1 MIRYGGFSAIGQTH
15 LNIGLP
21 NQDSF
26 GIYRSKKR
34 KKELVLVISDGI
46 GSHKHSDIGSM
57 AIVKAVTKN
66 AHLLYDRSNKNNFI
80 KKTMKS
86 FFKIISPYKP
96 EECGTTC
103 IFSAIFKDRICFGQI
118 GDGICCYKINEEFH
132 ILNEKSSDF
141 LNETM
146 SVTVKNSI
154 NRWDIK
160 FYNHPNPLQI
170 MMATDGIA
178 DDLVPDMRETFLQ
191 RLNDA
196 TQCKSRKKIEVLIKQ
211 LFDNWERP
219 MSYDDKTLLLCFEEE
234 NI

>member
-80 KKTMKS
+80 KKYYLTYPPQNRVLS
-86 FFKIISPYKP
+86 SITIRS
-96 EECGTTC
+96 
-103 IFSAIFKDRICFGQI
+103 
-118 GDGICCYKINEEFH
+118 
-132 ILNEKSSDF
+132 KSS
-141 LNETM
+141 LYAILINVEII
-146 SVTVKNSI
+146 KISI
-154 NRWDIK
+154 CYQR
-160 FYNHPNPLQI
+160 I
-170 MMATDGIA
+170 M
-178 DDLVPDMRETFLQ
+178 
-191 RLNDA
+191 
-196 TQCKSRKKIEVLIKQ
+196 
-211 LFDNWERP
+211 
-219 MSYDDKTLLLCFEEE
+219 Y
-234 NI
+234 